1 MNLCGRSCEEA
12 ARGQAFVA
20 QAPVV
25 IAAFGT
31 ETEYIMTCGQY
42 CYPIDVAIAVDHT
55 SLAAI
60 GGGMG
65 TCWIG
70 AFYEDMVKKILD
82 MPERIRVV
90 MMLTM
95 GYTSE

>member
-1 MNLCGRSCEEA
+1 
-12 ARGQAFVA
+12 
-20 QAPVV
+20 
-25 IAAFGT
+25 
-31 ETEYIMTCGQY
+31 MTCGQY

-60 GGGMG
+60 GGGMD

-82 MPERIRVV
+82 IPERIRVV

-95 GYTSE
+95 GYTSK